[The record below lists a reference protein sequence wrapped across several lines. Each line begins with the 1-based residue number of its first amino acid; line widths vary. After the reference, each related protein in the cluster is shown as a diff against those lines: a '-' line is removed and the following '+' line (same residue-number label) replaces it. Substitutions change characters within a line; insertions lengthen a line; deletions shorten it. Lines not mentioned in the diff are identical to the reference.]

1 MKIIFNADDF
11 GITDAV
17 SASIVELFKAGTP
30 LKSAT
35 VMINLLSDSSAELL
49 KEFLRGD
56 DGGGVSIGLHF
67 NLTCSKPVSPAAEI
81 PSIVGPDLNFLKFG
95 ELIGRACDKKI
106 DVSHVVREFEAQM
119 NAFYARLGFWP
130 SHIDSHKHVHM
141 LPDFFH
147 AVAGSL
153 KKFETK
159 RIRLTENISAEEL
172 FTSQGIAKDKIMKCF
187 AGNIY
192 NKNGIY
198 SYGSNTALAY
208 PDLFFGTYSVGSLSA
223 EVFEKEISGLEN
235 FGGVGEYMTHPG
247 ACDGNLA
254 GQSSLL
260 APRESEF
267 RALKDPLLAETLK
280 KLNIEAVSY
289 KALDDRKK
297 SAVK

>member
-35 VMINLLSDSSAELL
+35 VMINLLSGSSAEML

-56 DGGGVSIGLHF
+56 RGGDVSIGLHF

-95 ELIGRACDKKI
+95 DLIGRACDKKI
-106 DVSHVVREFEAQM
+106 DLSHVAREFEAQM
-119 NAFYARLGFWP
+119 NAFHAKLGFWP

-147 AVAGSL
+147 VVEDSV

-172 FTSQGIAKDKIMKCF
+172 FTSQGIARDKITKCF
-187 AGNIY
+187 GGNID
-192 NKNGIY
+192 NKSAIC
-198 SYGSNTALAY
+198 SYGSKTALAY

-235 FGGVGEYMTHPG
+235 FQGVGEYMTHPG
-247 ACDGNLA
+247 ACDEKLA
-254 GQSSLL
+254 GLSSLL
-260 APRESEF
+260 APREAEF
-267 RALKDPLLAETLK
+267 AALKDPVLERILK
-280 KLNIEAVSY
+280 KHNIEAVSY